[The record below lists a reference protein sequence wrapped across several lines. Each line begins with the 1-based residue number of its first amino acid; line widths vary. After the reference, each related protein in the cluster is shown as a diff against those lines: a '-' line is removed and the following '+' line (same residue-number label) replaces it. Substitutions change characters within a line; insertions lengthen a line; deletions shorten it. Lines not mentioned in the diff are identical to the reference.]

1 MIFLWGIAFFFLSQ
15 IGTVARSKI
24 SILGNEPVVSGLGCS
39 REKELFADMLHSPQ
53 AHPAQSDL
61 VFQLCKQC
69 FYFPALALRCREGRN
84 GRPLPCPLSRWFVD
98 MDRDLPIVAPRAL
111 RFLRAVATALPR
123 GHIHMRSIYGI
134 DANVGEPLS
143 FRTLIAVRLG
153 NVGEL
158 LDPVQVGFWSRIS
171 FTRI

>member
-1 MIFLWGIAFFFLSQ
+1 
-15 IGTVARSKI
+15 
-24 SILGNEPVVSGLGCS
+24 
-39 REKELFADMLHSPQ
+39 MLHSPQ
-53 AHPAQSDL
+53 THPPQSDL

-69 FYFPALALRCREGRN
+69 FYFPALALRCRESRN
-84 GRPLPCPLSRWFVD
+84 GHPLSCPLSRWFVD
-98 MDRDLPIVAPRAL
+98 MDRDLPIVAPGAL

-158 LDPVQVGFWSRIS
+158 LDPVQVGFGSRTFFHANIRSDVS
-171 FTRI
+171 FLEPSQKLTVPIGRVGGNRLWEAPASLR

>member
-1 MIFLWGIAFFFLSQ
+1 
-15 IGTVARSKI
+15 
-24 SILGNEPVVSGLGCS
+24 
-39 REKELFADMLHSPQ
+39 MLHSAQ

-61 VFQLCKQC
+61 VLQLRKQC
-69 FYFPALALRCREGRN
+69 FYFPALALRCRESRN
-84 GRPLPCPLSRWFVD
+84 GRPLSCPLSRRFVD
-98 MDRDLPIVAPRAL
+98 MDRNLPIVAPGAL

-123 GHIHMRSIYGI
+123 SHIHMRSIYGI

-158 LDPVQVGFWSRIS
+158 LDPVQVGFGSRTFFHANIRSDASLLEPSQKLTVPIGRVGGNRLWKVPAS
-171 FTRI
+171 FR